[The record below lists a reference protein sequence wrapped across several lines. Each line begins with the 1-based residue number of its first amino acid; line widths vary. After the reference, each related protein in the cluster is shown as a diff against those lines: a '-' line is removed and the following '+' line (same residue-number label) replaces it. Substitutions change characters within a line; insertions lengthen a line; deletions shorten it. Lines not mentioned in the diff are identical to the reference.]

1 MQLEVFNNFIKDFQ
15 EEENSLNIEPDFTD
29 KEKEFEKREKDEF
42 RKLEKIFK
50 KENAEIDDIYNDTTV
65 NPTKR
70 E

>member
-29 KEKEFEKREKDEF
+29 KEKEFEKRQKDEF